1 MQILLVVGSVFV
13 GLAALIHVYIF
24 YLESITWSKPGTWK
38 TFGLASQAQADTM
51 KPMAYNQGF
60 YNLFLA
66 VGVIVGLV
74 LVGTGVAA
82 QAGYALTLAPLSISF
97 QSGEDGLRCKSARN
111 GVVCRRAGMAAQPS
125 QPPERPWCYLWP
137 SLELRSRR

>member
-24 YLESITWSKPGTWK
+24 YLESITWSKPGTWR

-82 QAGYALTLAPLSISF
+82 QAGYALTLAASISMVLAA
-97 QSGEDGLRCKSARN
+97 SVLITSNPKAAR
-111 GVVCRRAGMAAQPS
+111 AAAVQGAAP
-125 QPPERPWCYLWP
+125 LVGAALIIV
-137 SLELRSRR
+137 SLVA

>member
-82 QAGYALTLAPLSISF
+82 QAGYALTLAASISMVLAATVLIT
-97 QSGEDGLRCKSARN
+97 SNPKAAR
-111 GVVCRRAGMAAQPS
+111 AAAVQGAAP
-125 QPPERPWCYLWP
+125 LVGAALIIV
-137 SLELRSRR
+137 SLVA